1 MAPFRHN
8 FFGFFW
14 HFHIRWGKLI
24 EKNFRLVRISKKCVF
39 WDTLG
44 GGRVRTWGGG
54 SQMRAIC
61 VHRGGGGQKRAKN
74 CVRTYSMPPKTTAFA
89 RGILTCQLV
98 TQINLKYTTTFS
110 LHVNAELMS
119 NSMMLI
125 KQAFHPFQSNPKY
138 FYGPCPLVLSDRGIW

>member
-1 MAPFRHN
+1 MGYHLNRLDEPVFIAVSKPLLTE
-8 FFGFFW
+8 FGI
-14 HFHIRWGKLI
+14 HY
-24 EKNFRLVRISKKCVF
+24 RLESWTHPIIDS
-39 WDTLG
+39 
-44 GGRVRTWGGG
+44 
-54 SQMRAIC
+54 
-61 VHRGGGGQKRAKN
+61 H
-74 CVRTYSMPPKTTAFA
+74 KTTAFA

-138 FYGPCPLVLSDRGIW
+138 FYGPCPLVFSDRGI